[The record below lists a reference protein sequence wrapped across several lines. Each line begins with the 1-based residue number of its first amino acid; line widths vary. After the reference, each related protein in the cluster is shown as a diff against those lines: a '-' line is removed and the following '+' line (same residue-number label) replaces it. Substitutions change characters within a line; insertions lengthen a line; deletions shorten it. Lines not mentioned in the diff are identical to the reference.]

1 MPNSAATIP
10 DEALSKGAEEDSPD
24 RKGRPQT
31 DALATQLG
39 HRDQNDMLKEN
50 DTDFPEPNAEAE
62 HTGK

>member
-1 MPNSAATIP
+1 MPDSAAAIP
-10 DEALSKGAEEDSPD
+10 DEALSKGAEEDSPV
-24 RKGRPQT
+24 RKGRPQA

-39 HRDQNDMLKEN
+39 HRDQDEMLKQS